1 MNAPKISQTVA
12 FEKPDNPQ
20 VRAAFAALNPGLA
33 SSAGLNSTQGESTV
47 TVVTP
52 MMPIAPPGNGSRMR
66 PTMTP
71 AKIAKKY
78 QACCGRPGAGIT
90 ASRSLVETH
99 RPRLPVMARLVAEAL
114 TEPDR

>member
-20 VRAAFAALNPGLA
+20 VSAAFAALNPGLA

-52 MMPIAPPGNGSRMR
+52 MMPIAPSGNGSKLR

-78 QACCGRPGAGIT
+78 QACCGRPGAGISAMAIAT
-90 ASRSLVETH
+90 ATGASAFT
-99 RPRLPVMARLVAEAL
+99 ARFSTATSESG
-114 TEPDR
+114 